1 MARATFIFG
10 NGLGRALDNDYF
22 DLTAGLR
29 EVWTNNDQFTNAQRD
44 LVISSLNNLSEERF
58 PEKEEQLDKLQVAL
72 LSASILKNF
81 ETDNV
86 KWLRDESRE
95 LPDAFRRFIH
105 EVAAYFHNSGQ
116 GLPVD
121 FVQSLTDEIRRTA
134 SHVATLN
141 YDNLLYDALK
151 DQGVLRGYYDTLIDG
166 FRRNGG
172 FNPTHLDRNRPDE
185 KAWYLHLHGSP
196 LYIGNQKLM
205 GVQRDRLI
213 PSETSHIVLTH
224 VKHKPLLISNST
236 ILEEYWERLATA
248 LRESERVILVG
259 YSGQDPHLNKVI
271 NDQFLGKN
279 IRVVE
284 RKTPETQ
291 DSVERFW
298 KARFPKFQTL
308 VHRPISVLDVT
319 EWADM

>member
-1 MARATFIFG
+1 
-10 NGLGRALDNDYF
+10 
-22 DLTAGLR
+22 
-29 EVWTNNDQFTNAQRD
+29 
-44 LVISSLNNLSEERF
+44 
-58 PEKEEQLDKLQVAL
+58 
-72 LSASILKNF
+72 
-81 ETDNV
+81 
-86 KWLRDESRE
+86 
-95 LPDAFRRFIH
+95 
-105 EVAAYFHNSGQ
+105 
-116 GLPVD
+116 
-121 FVQSLTDEIRRTA
+121 
-134 SHVATLN
+134 
-141 YDNLLYDALK
+141 
-151 DQGVLRGYYDTLIDG
+151 
-166 FRRNGG
+166 
-172 FNPTHLDRNRPDE
+172 
-185 KAWYLHLHGSP
+185 
-196 LYIGNQKLM
+196 M